1 MSSVAFGSGSE
12 SAFRLYIE
20 QQEHLRQLTPG
31 SLNRPHYLKQAAN
44 NLRAHRMQAVQRVMA
59 EGKIG
64 DFYKLRVTSTL
75 ALLESLLFLAKANE
89 LANSSDEESR
99 RAALQFGAAG
109 LTTTA
114 ATLELGGLMQEW
126 LATKST
132 SPAAREMAQI
142 RLAGFKLA
150 GNALAAV
157 AGVVGAYYD
166 FKDMGKARDE
176 DKFALMWMFRLRG
189 YTNIGAVGAGVAM
202 GYSYS
207 GPLLEHWGVSA
218 GGNVA
223 LDGLAAGAKWLAKFR
238 PWLFAGTWW
247 LTFLAIAAT
256 VVIGLLDDDAMQK
269 WCGKSNFRKP
279 PEGDK
284 KPPPLYAKPGEELTE
299 LYNAFQG
306 TTS

>member
-1 MSSVAFGSGSE
+1 MSFSRSPIVSNILHAIF
-12 SAFRLYIE
+12 
-20 QQEHLRQLTPG
+20 
-31 SLNRPHYLKQAAN
+31 
-44 NLRAHRMQAVQRVMA
+44 
-59 EGKIG
+59 
-64 DFYKLRVTSTL
+64 
-75 ALLESLLFLAKANE
+75 KAG
-89 LANSSDEESR
+89 
-99 RAALQFGAAG
+99 RAALQFGAVG

-132 SPAAREMAQI
+132 SPAAREMAEI

-157 AGVVGAYYD
+157 AGVGRAYYD

-189 YTNIGAVGAGVAM
+189 YTNIGAVGAGVAL

-218 GGNVA
+218 RGNVA
-223 LDGLAAGAKWLAKFR
+223 LDGVAAGAKWLAKFR